1 MSIQALKGFKDILPE
16 EVGVWQ
22 YIEATARDIMR
33 RFGFSEIRTPIL
45 EKTELFAR
53 SIGEATDIVEKEMY
67 SFADRNGDSVTMRP
81 EGTAS
86 VLRAF
91 IEHGLQTR
99 LPVQRLYTIGPM
111 FRHERPQ
118 KGRLRQFH
126 QLSVEVLGL
135 DHPRLDAELIA
146 MAWLLLEE
154 IGLTTSLQINSL
166 GCPACRPAYKE
177 ALVDFL
183 AAKKELICEDCQ
195 RRSLSN
201 PLRVLD
207 CKSSHCQEQ
216 YRVAPVIIDHLCSG
230 CAEHF
235 AKTRASLALLEVPC
249 TVNPFM
255 VRGLDY
261 YTRTTFEFITDALGA
276 QSAVG
281 AGGRY
286 DGLVEQLGGAKGMP
300 GIGFALGL
308 ERLVLLLNQQ
318 NEDVCLN
325 AAIDLFVAALGE
337 EAAVRA
343 FPLVHLLRRQGLQV
357 AMDLEGKSLKSQMKQ
372 ADRTKARFV
381 LILGEEELA
390 RGEAVLRDMT
400 SKEQQSLPLVGEPKA
415 LCITLITAIAQR
427 KNSKGTACRAPTSVR
442 RAL

>member
-1 MSIQALKGFKDILPE
+1 MTIQALKGFKDILPD

-22 YIEATARDIMR
+22 HIEATARDIFH
-33 RFGFSEIRTPIL
+33 RFGFTEIRVPIL

-67 SFADRNGDSVTMRP
+67 SFGDRNGDSITMRP

-91 IEHGLQTR
+91 IEHGLQAK
-99 LPVQRLYTIGPM
+99 LPVQRLYTMGPM

-126 QLSVEVLGL
+126 QMSVEVLGL

-146 MAWLLLEE
+146 MAWLILEE
-154 IGLTTSLQINSL
+154 LGLTTSLQVNSL

-177 ALVDFL
+177 ALVNFL
-183 AAKKELICEDCQ
+183 AARKDHICEDCQ
-195 RRSLSN
+195 RRSLTN

-216 YRVAPVIIDHLCSG
+216 YVAAPAIIDHLCPG
-230 CAEHF
+230 CSDHF
-235 AKTRASLALLEVPC
+235 EQTKRSLDLLAVPYA
-249 TVNPFM
+249 VNPFM

-261 YTRTTFEFITDALGA
+261 YTRTTFELITDALGA

-286 DGLVEQLGGAKGMP
+286 DGLVEQLGGAKNMP
-300 GIGFALGL
+300 GIGFAMGM
-308 ERLVLLLNQQ
+308 ERLVLLLSQQ
-318 NEDVCLN
+318 NADACPET
-325 AAIDLFVAALGE
+325 ATDLFVAALGE
-337 EAAVRA
+337 EATVKA
-343 FPLVHLLRRQGLQV
+343 FPLVHLLRRNGLQV

-372 ADRTKARFV
+372 ADRAKARFA

-390 RGEAVLRDMT
+390 KGEAVLRDMT
-400 SKEQQSLPLVGEPKA
+400 SKEQQQVPLAGPQEA
-415 LCITLITAIAQR
+415 LCATLIAAIAKKENQ
-427 KNSKGTACRAPTSVR
+427 GTKQADLSA
-442 RAL
+442 

>member
-1 MSIQALKGFKDILPE
+1 MTIQALKGFKDILPD
-16 EVGVWQ
+16 EVGLWQ
-22 YIEATARDIMR
+22 YIEAIARGILH
-33 RFGFSEIRTPIL
+33 RFGFTEIRVPIL

-91 IEHGLQTR
+91 IEHGLQAR

-146 MAWLLLEE
+146 MAWLILEE
-154 IGLTTSLQINSL
+154 LGLTTSLQINSL

-177 ALVDFL
+177 ALVNFL
-183 AAKKELICEDCQ
+183 AARQEQICEDCR

-216 YRVAPVIIDHLCSG
+216 YVNAPAILDHLCPG

-235 AKTRASLALLEVPC
+235 AQTRASLDLLAVPY

-261 YTRTTFEFITDALGA
+261 YTRTTFELLTDALGA

-300 GIGFALGL
+300 GIGFAMGL
-308 ERLVLLLNQQ
+308 ERLVLLLAQQ
-318 NEDVCLN
+318 NAGACPEV
-325 AAIDLFVAALGE
+325 ATDLFVAALGE
-337 EAAVRA
+337 EATVKA

-372 ADRTKARFV
+372 ADRARARFV
-381 LILGEEELA
+381 LIVGEAELA
-390 RGEAVLRDMT
+390 CGEAVLRDMA
-400 SKEQQSLPLVGEPKA
+400 SKEQQPLPLAGEPEA
-415 LCITLITAIAQR
+415 LGATLIAAIAKEENQ
-427 KNSKGTACRAPTSVR
+427 G
-442 RAL
+442 

>member
-1 MSIQALKGFKDILPE
+1 MSIQALKGFKDILPG

-22 YIEATARDIMR
+22 HIEATARDIFQ
-33 RFGFSEIRTPIL
+33 RFGFTEIRVPIL

-67 SFADRNGDSVTMRP
+67 SFPDRNGDSVTMRP

-91 IEHGLQTR
+91 IEHGLQAK

-126 QLSVEVLGL
+126 QMSVEVLGL

-146 MAWLLLEE
+146 MAWLILEKL
-154 IGLTTSLQINSL
+154 GLSTSLQINSL

-177 ALVDFL
+177 ALVNFL
-183 AAKKELICEDCQ
+183 AARQEQICEDCQ
-195 RRSLSN
+195 RRSLTN

-216 YRVAPVIIDHLCSG
+216 YVAAPAILDHLCPG
-230 CAEHF
+230 CADHF
-235 AKTRASLALLEVPC
+235 SKTKESLDLLAVPY

-261 YTRTTFEFITDALGA
+261 YTRTTFELITDALGA

-286 DGLVEQLGGAKGMP
+286 DGLVEQLGGAKNMP
-300 GIGFALGL
+300 GIGFAMGM
-308 ERLVLLLNQQ
+308 ERLVLLMSQQ
-318 NEDVCLN
+318 NAEACPETST
-325 AAIDLFVAALGE
+325 DLFVAALGE
-337 EAAVRA
+337 EATVKA
-343 FPLVHLLRRQGLQV
+343 FPLVHLLRRNGLQV

-372 ADRTKARFV
+372 ADRAKARFA

-390 RGEAVLRDMT
+390 KGEAVLRDMT
-400 SKEQQSLPLVGEPKA
+400 SKEQQQVPLAGTQEA
-415 LCITLITAIAQR
+415 LC
-427 KNSKGTACRAPTSVR
+427 
-442 RAL
+442 ALLVAAVAHKEK

>member
-1 MSIQALKGFKDILPE
+1 MTIQALKGFKDILPD
-16 EVGVWQ
+16 EVGAWQ
-22 YIEATARDIMR
+22 HIEATARDIFQ
-33 RFGFSEIRTPIL
+33 RFGFTEIRVPIL

-67 SFADRNGDSVTMRP
+67 SFADRNGDWVTMRP

-91 IEHGLQTR
+91 IEHGLQAK

-126 QLSVEVLGL
+126 QMSVEVLGL

-146 MAWLLLEE
+146 MGWLILEE
-154 IGLTTSLQINSL
+154 LGLTASLQINSL
-166 GCPACRPAYKE
+166 GCTACRPAYKE
-177 ALVDFL
+177 ALVHFL
-183 AAKKELICEDCQ
+183 AARKEHICEDCQ

-216 YRVAPVIIDHLCSG
+216 YVDAPSILDHLCPACG
-230 CAEHF
+230 DHF
-235 AKTRASLALLEVPC
+235 RQTKASLDLLAVPY

-261 YTRTTFEFITDALGA
+261 YTRTTFEFITDVLGA

-286 DGLVEQLGGAKGMP
+286 DGLVEQLGGAKNMP
-300 GIGFALGL
+300 GIGFAMGM
-308 ERLVLLLNQQ
+308 ERLALLLSQQ
-318 NEDVCLN
+318 N
-325 AAIDLFVAALGE
+325 AAGCPETATDLFVAALGE

-343 FPLVHLLRRQGLQV
+343 FPLVHLLRRKGVQV

-372 ADRTKARFV
+372 ADRSKARFA

-390 RGEAVLRDMT
+390 KGEAVLRNMT
-400 SKEQQSLPLVGEPKA
+400 SKGQQTLLLAGTQEA
-415 LCITLITAIAQR
+415 LCATLIAAIA
-427 KNSKGTACRAPTSVR
+427 KTE
-442 RAL
+442 

>member
-1 MSIQALKGFKDILPE
+1 MSIQALKGFKDILPD

-22 YIEATARDIMR
+22 HIEATARDIFQ
-33 RFGFSEIRTPIL
+33 RFGFTEIRVPIL

-91 IEHGLQTR
+91 IEHGLQAK

-126 QLSVEVLGL
+126 QMSVEVLGL

-146 MAWLLLEE
+146 MGWLILEE
-154 IGLTTSLQINSL
+154 LGLTTSLQINSL

-177 ALVDFL
+177 ALVNFL
-183 AAKKELICEDCQ
+183 AARKEHICEDCQ
-195 RRSLSN
+195 RRSQTN

-216 YRVAPVIIDHLCSG
+216 YVAAPAIIDHLCPG

-235 AKTRASLALLEVPC
+235 RQTKTSLDLLAVPYA
-249 TVNPFM
+249 VNPFM

-261 YTRTTFEFITDALGA
+261 YTRTTFELITDALGA

-286 DGLVEQLGGAKGMP
+286 DGLVEQLGGAKNMP
-300 GIGFALGL
+300 GIGFAMGM
-308 ERLVLLLNQQ
+308 ERLALLLSQQ
-318 NEDVCLN
+318 NAN
-325 AAIDLFVAALGE
+325 ACREASTDLFVAALGE
-337 EAAVRA
+337 EAAVRT
-343 FPLVHLLRRQGLQV
+343 FPLVHLLRRKGLTV

-372 ADRTKARFV
+372 ADRAKARFA

-390 RGEAVLRDMT
+390 KGEAVLRDMT
-400 SKEQQSLPLVGEPKA
+400 SKEQQQMPLTDSQEA
-415 LCITLITAIAQR
+415 LCATLIAAVA
-427 KNSKGTACRAPTSVR
+427 KKEK
-442 RAL
+442 